1 MIHIS
6 LDLETLSTSCNATIL
21 SLGAVRFDIDK
32 GDILEEFYYLVSM
45 KSSMKLK
52 FNIDPETIKWWMKQ
66 SDEARQIF
74 SEKGIGINKVLTIFS
89 EFCTEVEPSGVWGNG
104 VVFDNGILKNAYER
118 CEIPLPWKYKH
129 DRDLR
134 TLDHLAKE
142 MGIDW
147 KDSDIKFEGTV
158 HNALDDAR
166 HQAKIISY
174 LWRTLKSK

>member
-89 EFCTEVEPSGVWGNG
+89 EFLRAFSAYLSNFSPPSS
-104 VVFDNGILKNAYER
+104 A
-118 CEIPLPWKYKH
+118 
-129 DRDLR
+129 
-134 TLDHLAKE
+134 HLAN
-142 MGIDW
+142 
-147 KDSDIKFEGTV
+147 SPNTRLSSFPA
-158 HNALDDAR
+158 ALV
-166 HQAKIISY
+166 
-174 LWRTLKSK
+174 